1 MAPAISISFLSTIA
15 FIILLP
21 ILPAAPVT
29 ITLTTYYS
37 IYIVFRSGILPDH
50 HLANKS
56 ICIQYLAKLFV
67 IPFCHLTEGESHLFS
82 AFSYHGERCLYRYG
96 VCLNKKYL
104 MQIKEV
110 IVNIPRSLYLPINK
124 CIPHISHL
132 FGEYICSDR
141 YHTFSACS
149 KYREINGIF
158 TG

>member
-29 ITLTTYYS
+29 ITLTTNFS

-50 HLANKS
+50 HLANQS
-56 ICIQYLAKLFV
+56 ISLQYLAQPFL

-82 AFSYHGERCLYRYG
+82 ASSHHGECCLYRYG

-104 MQIKEV
+104 MQIKELV
-110 IVNIPRSLYLPINK
+110 VNIPRSLYPPINK
-124 CIPHISHL
+124 YIPHISHL
-132 FGEYICSDR
+132 FGEYICSDG
-141 YHTFSACS
+141 YHPFSA
-149 KYREINGIF
+149 
-158 TG
+158 